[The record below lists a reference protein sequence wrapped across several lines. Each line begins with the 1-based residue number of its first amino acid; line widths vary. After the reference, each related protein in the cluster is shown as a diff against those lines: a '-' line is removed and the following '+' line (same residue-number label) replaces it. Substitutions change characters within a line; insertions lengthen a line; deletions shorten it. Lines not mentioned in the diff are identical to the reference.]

1 MADGTGGIEDLGGVK
16 GLAELDFASVTPEE
30 FAQIVKGLSG
40 KEIAEIAKDGELRAR
55 VLAEVFTRMERQFK
69 PDTAGSLKALIRW
82 KVTGSGDEETV
93 YETDIA
99 DGTCT
104 VRAGRSDADPR
115 VTLILADAEFLK
127 LVSGNASPVTM
138 FMMRKV
144 KIAGDVALAA
154 GLTRYFDIPKA

>member
-1 MADGTGGIEDLGGVK
+1 MADGDISK
-16 GLAELDFASVTPEE
+16 IAELDFARVTPEE
-30 FAQIVKGLSG
+30 FARIVKGLSG
-40 KEIAEIAKDGELRAR
+40 REIAEIAQDGALRTR
-55 VLAEVFTRMERQFK
+55 VLQEVFGRMERQFK
-69 PDTAGSLKALIRW
+69 PETAGSLKALIRW
-82 KVTGSGDEETV
+82 KVTGSGENGEAV

-104 VRAGRSDADPR
+104 VREGRSDAEPR
-115 VTLILADAEFLK
+115 VTLIMGDAEFLK

-144 KIAGDVALAA
+144 KIAGDVALAS